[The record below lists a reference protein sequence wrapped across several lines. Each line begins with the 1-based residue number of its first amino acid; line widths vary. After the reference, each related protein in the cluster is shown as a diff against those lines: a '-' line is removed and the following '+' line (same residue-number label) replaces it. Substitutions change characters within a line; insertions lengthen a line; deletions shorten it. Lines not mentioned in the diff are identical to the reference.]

1 MITRFLTKTELAQRI
16 PSASARK
23 DRKKI
28 TGRNGATEAATGIS
42 LSTLKKESIHFLKN
56 CDDKLLQQFA
66 KQWDAKK
73 TIPPRICNLIIEH
86 LVGVE
91 TN

>member
-1 MITRFLTKTELAQRI
+1 MITRFLTKSELAQHI

-23 DRKKI
+23 DRKTI
-28 TGRNGATEAATGIS
+28 LRNGKNELSKGIA
-42 LSTLKKESIHFLKN
+42 LSTLKKESIHFLKS
-56 CDDKLLQQFA
+56 CDEKYLQQFA

-86 LVGVE
+86 LIGVE